1 MSYCKNIRMTR
12 ERTDI
17 GTYRWSVFI
26 FLERGTNSSG
36 VRVEETTGDF
46 ESRTPVSFV
55 AGVVLLEAMTVG
67 ELKNVGEVVERG
79 LF

>member
-1 MSYCKNIRMTR
+1 
-12 ERTDI
+12 
-17 GTYRWSVFI
+17 
-26 FLERGTNSSG
+26 
-36 VRVEETTGDF
+36 VEETTGDF
-46 ESRTPVSFV
+46 ENRTPVSFV